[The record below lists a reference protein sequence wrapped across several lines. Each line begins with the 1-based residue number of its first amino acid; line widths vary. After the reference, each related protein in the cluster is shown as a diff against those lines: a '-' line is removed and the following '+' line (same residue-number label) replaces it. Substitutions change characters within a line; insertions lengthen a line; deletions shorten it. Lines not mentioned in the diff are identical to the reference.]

1 MSLDLFSV
9 SSLLR
14 TSFVAASVALMTGVG
29 FSLQVELRT
38 PWIDT
43 KAPGAFDE
51 PSPTGASTISAHYRV
66 DSTVFLPLWF
76 VSVPLVSRDGVG
88 TASAVARDLVAQ
100 DGGELRT
107 YEFFAASRPERA
119 RGLNRL
125 GFLREA
131 VWLERDGVHWTAH
144 LGVVS
149 SSREATLEEAE
160 ARLDQPDRVEAYSVL
175 DGFTDRAR
183 SRSAIVHL
191 DLEGT
196 WLTADAL
203 YDDLRP
209 HWETAEPDDEPVLEN
224 ESGRVYREP
233 VGFLGAIQHSLRVAA
248 ADVAQYG
255 SPRQFRYRFVHRS
268 KLFFLDLEGH
278 SLDNDR
284 RRRYAEA
291 GLVEPG
297 VLVHKLDYR
306 IVNSEG
312 DSVQSFEL
320 WAKLLATGSDALA
333 APILP
338 LAFEFRA
345 RSFLKLKAVR
355 VPGSVRSHSEP

>member
-1 MSLDLFSV
+1 MSPDLFSE

-14 TSFVAASVALMTGVG
+14 TGFVAASVVLMTGVG

-51 PSPTGASTISAHYRV
+51 PSPTGTAAISAHYQV
-66 DSTVFLPLWF
+66 NATVLLASIP
-76 VSVPLVSRDGVG
+76 VANRDGVG
-88 TASAVARDLVAQ
+88 TARAVARDLVAE
-100 DGGELRT
+100 DGGQLRT
-107 YEFFAASRPERA
+107 YELFAASRPERA

-131 VWLERDGVHWTAH
+131 QWLARDGVHWTAH
-144 LGVVS
+144 FGVVS
-149 SSREATLEEAE
+149 ATREATLEEAE
-160 ARLDQPDRVEAYSVL
+160 ARLDQPDRVEEYSVL

-191 DLEGT
+191 DLEGA

-209 HWETAEPDDEPVLEN
+209 HFETAEPDDELVLEN

-248 ADVAQYG
+248 ADLAQYG

-278 SLDNDR
+278 SLANDR
-284 RRRYAEA
+284 RRRYVEA

-297 VLVHKLDYR
+297 VLIHKLDYR

-312 DSVQSFEL
+312 DSIQSFEL
-320 WAKLLATGSDALA
+320 WTELLATGSDARA

-345 RSFLKLKAVR
+345 RSFLKLRAVR
-355 VPGSVRSHSEP
+355 VPGVRSIPQ